1 MYARGLGVSA
11 DMNKSLCVIGCGDV
25 FEAIKDDLVAYG
37 LKQSLV
43 RTLPLDDPSVIAQIA
58 DEVLSEINQQSE
70 LLFIAVDSNALNYAR
85 LELYGRARIRG
96 IRFASLVHRTAVLSP
111 SVKLVDNVYI
121 GPMTL
126 LSQNIKIGSNSLIG
140 GGVRID
146 CNVIIGAHCSVG
158 AGSAIGARAEIGAHS
173 VLGTDV
179 TLREGTKLG
188 RNCII
193 DQPGLWQGE
202 IASGTFAEN
211 IYKLPAQMIGAGY
224 SHHKKTAS

>member
-1 MYARGLGVSA
+1 MNAEI
-11 DMNKSLCVIGCGDV
+11 NKSLCLIGCGDV
-25 FEAIKDDLVAYG
+25 FESIKDDLVAYG
-37 LKQSLV
+37 LEQSEV
-43 RTLPLDDPSVIAQIA
+43 RTIPLDGPSAISQSA
-58 DEVLSEINQQSE
+58 DELLSTINQESE
-70 LLFIAVDSNALNYAR
+70 LLFVAVDSNALNYAR
-85 LELYGRARIRG
+85 LELYGRARICG
-96 IRFASLVHRTAVLSP
+96 FRFASLVHRTAVLSP
-111 SVKLVDNVYI
+111 SVKLVDNIWI

-126 LSQNIKIGSNSLIG
+126 LSHNVKIGSDSFIG

-146 CNVIIGAHCSVG
+146 CNVSIAAHCWVG

-173 VLGTDV
+173 VLGADV

-211 IYKLPAQMIGAGY
+211 IYALPAQMIGTGY
-224 SHHKKTAS
+224 SHLKKSPS